1 MWGWAHLATIDVPM
15 VFIGGRAELARLT
28 FLFLRARLVHRV
40 RTNSKPIEAGG
51 LARWR
56 AGSLHVS
63 RCLDARWPLAGPP
76 LETPDVGLVQRGVFQ
91 QNPPSPVLPPT
102 GEWTTMPV
110 SLRLLMH
117 LIPRAWRNKKCN
129 RRRVNRRNFATYA
142 EGGLAPTRCIGGG
155 EEPMSDTAL

>member
-1 MWGWAHLATIDVPM
+1 MGKIVWHFYNLLNTHLSLFQTYPTRFCRQVVLCCSCEVEHTLPTIDVPM

-63 RCLDARWPLAGPP
+63 RCLDARMATRWSA
-76 LETPDVGLVQRGVFQ
+76 VGD
-91 QNPPSPVLPPT
+91 T
-102 GEWTTMPV
+102 GRRARPARSISAESAV
-110 SLRLLMH
+110 SSF
-117 LIPRAWRNKKCN
+117 AAD
-129 RRRVNRRNFATYA
+129 RRVNYYA
-142 EGGLAPTRCIGGG
+142 GVSPPLDASHP
-155 EEPMSDTAL
+155 